1 MNHATPLDP
10 RGGSPLSWLR
20 FAAVGVLCAGLAY
33 PVVATLA
40 GGALFPAQAQGSLV
54 QRGGV
59 VVGSRLVAQAFV
71 ADGYFHP
78 RPSAAGYDPRA
89 AAGSNLA
96 PGNPAL
102 RERVAASSAAIAL
115 REGVAAADIPVDMV
129 TASGSGLDPHLSPAA
144 ARLQVPRVAL
154 ARGITVGSVQAAVD
168 AHTLP
173 PTFGVFGQSR
183 VNVLELNLALDA
195 LAP

>member
-1 MNHATPLDP
+1 MTYETTLDS
-10 RGGSPLSWLR
+10 RGGSPLAWLR
-20 FAAVGVLCAGLAY
+20 FAAVGVLCAGLLY
-33 PVVATLA
+33 PAVATLA
-40 GGALFPAQAQGSLV
+40 GGALFPSQAQGSLI
-54 QRGGV
+54 QRDGV
-59 VVGSRLVAQAFV
+59 PVGSRLVAQGFAG
-71 ADGYFHP
+71 DGYFQP

-89 AAGSNLA
+89 AAGSNLS

-102 RERVAASSAAIAL
+102 RERVAASSAGIAA
-115 REGVAAADIPVDMV
+115 REGVAAADIPVDLV

-144 ARLQVPRVAL
+144 ARLQVARVARS
-154 ARGITVGSVQAAVD
+154 RGLPVESVQAAVD

-173 PTFGVFGQSR
+173 PTFGVFGQWR

>member
-1 MNHATPLDP
+1 MTYDTTLDS
-10 RGGSPLSWLR
+10 RGGGVLAWLR
-20 FAAVGVLCAGLAY
+20 FAAVGVLCAGLLY
-33 PVVATLA
+33 PAVATLA

-54 QRGGV
+54 QRDGV
-59 VVGSRLVAQAFV
+59 AVGSRLVAQGFTG
-71 ADGYFHP
+71 DGYFQP

-96 PGNPAL
+96 PSNPAL
-102 RERVAASSAAIAL
+102 RERVAASSAGIAA
-115 REGVAAADIPVDMV
+115 REGVAAADIPVDLV

-144 ARLQVPRVAL
+144 ARLQVARVARS
-154 ARGITVGSVQAAVD
+154 RGMPVESVQAAVD
-168 AHTLP
+168 ANTLP